1 MAASPHGPPRARLDV
16 VFAECS
22 EGLCAT
28 RSPGRPPPFVRDLRA
43 VRRRNDQFTG
53 TGRRATLQV
62 QHNVAAGGVRFYHQ
76 AVQSNLKI
84 LVVEPEHTKARE
96 IIDALKDGG
105 WADVTVIGTPA
116 ALVRTMKALEP
127 DIVLIDLAN
136 PDRDTLEHLSLV
148 SDAKSRPVA
157 MFVDQ
162 TDEAMTQAAISA
174 GLSAYVVN
182 GLQKD
187 RIKPVL
193 ETAIA
198 RFNLF
203 QKMQSELDAAKR
215 ALSDRKTIDR
225 AKGLLMRAKGISE
238 DDAYNLLRK
247 TAMDQGRKVIDVATA
262 LVTAA
267 ELLQ

>member
-1 MAASPHGPPRARLDV
+1 MTCVLASFHN
-16 VFAECS
+16 
-22 EGLCAT
+22 
-28 RSPGRPPPFVRDLRA
+28 
-43 VRRRNDQFTG
+43 RRRSFQLIYSQMPHKLPS
-53 TGRRATLQV
+53 RVQV
-62 QHNVAAGGVRFYHQ
+62 D
-76 AVQSNLKI
+76 SSLKI
-84 LVVEPEHTKARE
+84 LVVESDEVRARE

-105 WADVTVIGTPA
+105 WSDVLVIATS
-116 ALVRTMKALEP
+116 TALERTLKQHNP

-148 SDAKSRPVA
+148 SNARNRPVA
-157 MFVDQ
+157 MFVDHS
-162 TDEAMTQAAISA
+162 DEVMTQAAIAA

-198 RFNLF
+198 RFRMVA
-203 QKMQSELDAAKR
+203 KMQSELDAAKQ
-215 ALSDRKTIDR
+215 ALTDRKTIDR
-225 AKGLLMRAKGISE
+225 AKGLLMRARKISE
-238 DDAYNLLRK
+238 DDAYGLMRK
-247 TAMDQGRKVIDVATA
+247 TAMDQGRKVIDVALA